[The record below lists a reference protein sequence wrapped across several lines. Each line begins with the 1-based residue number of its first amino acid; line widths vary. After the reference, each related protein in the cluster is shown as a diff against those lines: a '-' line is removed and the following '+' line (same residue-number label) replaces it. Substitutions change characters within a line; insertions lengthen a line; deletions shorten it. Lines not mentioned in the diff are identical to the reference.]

1 MSSTTID
8 TGPRA
13 PTGSALAPLG
23 QVDRLARRNPVLAFI
38 AALAAGFA
46 VSHAS
51 RGLIKPRQSD
61 RKPAPRT
68 VAKSDGAPLAA
79 RIMGGLSGAMAVAS
93 QLRRVMDDAAPRS
106 GQAQGSDP
114 AATAATGSPAA
125 GHDAATPS
133 AIPPKGWWQ
142 IMKRVASETSDDRLT
157 SEAASVTFFVLLSVF
172 PAVTAMVSLYGLVAD
187 QSTIAEH
194 LSLLNG
200 LMPEGGLSIL
210 NEQLERLISK
220 QNSTLSFGLIFGILT
235 ALWSANQGTKAM
247 FDALNVVY
255 EEDEKRGFIWR
266 TVITLAFTL
275 GAILF
280 MIVALAAV
288 VALPIALN
296 FVGLQHSS
304 DLLLRLARWP
314 LLLLMITLLLAM
326 LYRYGPSRAEAKW
339 RWVTWGGLFASIGWI
354 VTSALF
360 SWYVAKFGNYNATYG
375 SLGAVVGFMT
385 WIWLSSTIILVGAEI
400 NAEMEH
406 QTARDTT
413 TGPEAPIGARGAK
426 MADTVAP

>member
-1 MSSTTID
+1 MSTTVID

-13 PTGSALAPLG
+13 RTGGALAPLG
-23 QVDRLARRNPVLAFI
+23 QVDRLARRNPILTFI
-38 AALAAGFA
+38 AALATGFA

-51 RGLIKPRQSD
+51 RGLIRSKQ
-61 RKPAPRT
+61 PAQESTKR
-68 VAKSDGAPLAA
+68 AAGRSDGPPLAA
-79 RIMGGLSGAMAVAS
+79 RIMGGLSGAMAIAG
-93 QLRRVMDDAAPRS
+93 QLRRVMEDAAPRS
-106 GQAQGSDP
+106 GQVRSDP
-114 AATAATGSPAA
+114 APAA
-125 GHDAATPS
+125 SDPAEGHDAATPS
-133 AIPPKGWWQ
+133 AIPPRGWWQ
-142 IMKRVASETSDDRLT
+142 IMKRVASEASDDRLT

-172 PAVTAMVSLYGLVAD
+172 PAITAMVSLYGLVAD

-220 QNSTLSFGLIFGILT
+220 QNSTLSFGLVFGILT

-255 EEDEKRGFIWR
+255 EEEEKRSFIWR
-266 TVITLAFTL
+266 TVVTLAFTL

-280 MIVALAAV
+280 MIVALVAV

-304 DLLLRLARWP
+304 DLLLRIARWP
-314 LLLLMITLLLAM
+314 LLLLMITFLLAM

-339 RWVTWGGLFASIGWI
+339 RWVTWGGLVASLGWI
-354 VTSALF
+354 GASALF
-360 SWYVAKFGNYNATYG
+360 SWYVAHFGTYNATYG

-406 QTARDTT
+406 QTTRDTT
-413 TGPEAPIGARGAK
+413 TGPEAPMGTRGAR